1 MQEVNIIS
9 ELWDFIEEEKE
20 KTKIAQKVYNW
31 LNEDNLS
38 SVMVFNDTKRFYFE
52 LTTSYTEMPNYIFNY
67 LKRWAKKQSYTYLYN

>member
-52 LTTSYTEMPNYIFNY
+52 LTTSYTEMPSYIFNY